1 MRRQRVRPQIDRRQV
16 LAAGG
21 ALAFAATLP
30 GCSFLSTDPS
40 SERDGATGDKPAGK
54 AAGEAPGLRELVEQ
68 GKLPPLR
75 RRLPKNPLVVRP
87 VDRVG
92 SYGGQWRN
100 ALIGPGDAF
109 RLVYTLAYE
118 NLVRWD
124 LAWKQVV
131 PNVAASF
138 SASSDGRRFRFTLR
152 EGMRWSDG
160 KPFTVE
166 DIRFAF
172 EDGLLD
178 KDVSP
183 EPPPLFVSGDK
194 PGQLHVVD
202 DKSFEFE
209 FEVPNGLFLERMAS
223 DTSNALTRLPR
234 HHLAKY
240 HKKHSPGADKAAKDA
255 GYEDGLEALRSAG
268 DVFGAFWQDP
278 KIPRLH
284 AWLPR
289 QGLGTGTRLVFE
301 RNPYYWKTDPEGNQ
315 LPYLDGVT
323 FDLVQDP
330 ELLLLKVLHG
340 EIDMIDRHINTT
352 QNKPVLAREREKA
365 GFGFF
370 DLVPDK
376 LNTMTIML
384 NLTSRDPVKRELF
397 RSKDFRIGLSYA
409 IDREQIIRAVHAR
422 QGEPWQVAPSKGSE
436 FFDEE
441 MAKQYTEYDVD
452 LANQHLDRAGL
463 TERDGGG
470 LRLGP
475 DGKPV
480 RFTVMVGSGA
490 GKPHLADSL
499 ELVRGYWREVGIAVA
514 VKPEDLTLFGER
526 QIGQPDRRR
535 RVGRRRRT
543 RRDPDADLLPADR
556 GQQHE
561 LRAGMGAVVPVRRRV
576 RRGAAGSRASAVR
589 AVRPVARHTRCGRT
603 CRADEADP
611 GDRQA
616 GVLHH
621 RHQYGGARLWRG
633 EGELPQHGGGDVLRG
648 QLPVSR
654 CYGPG
659 AVLPWRARPEQRPVN
674 DGLVRPAWS
683 CRGDAPGYRDAAL
696 LSDRSDGMR
705 SVPLPDTAAPADL
718 TEPAN
723 PTSSLRP
730 TSPAPEHAG
739 RVATQPAYRLVRRTR
754 VSAAMHVSAPTLD
767 DTQRWVVHHRGGPLL
782 VLAGPGTG
790 KTTTLVEAAV
800 DRIERDGLDPAQVLL
815 LTFSRRAAAELRD
828 RIAAR
833 LGRTIREPLARTFHS
848 YAFGLLRGEAVLHDQ
863 PMPRLLAGPEQDLL
877 IRDLLRG
884 DVEEFG
890 ATSWPAL
897 LRPALLTRGFA
908 QELRD
913 LLLRAAERGLD
924 PRALSALGR
933 RNGRDD
939 WVAAARFAR
948 QYTAVTA
955 LRPEAP
961 AYDPAELVRA
971 AVDLLRA
978 DADLL
983 AREREARAVVFVDE
997 YQDTDP
1003 AQEELLSLLAGGG
1016 RDLVVVGDPDQSIYA
1031 FRGAEIDGIRRFTE
1045 RFPRA
1050 DGQEA
1055 ATVALHRSRRAGR
1068 VLLDTSR
1075 RFVARLG
1082 GPPRH
1087 RRLTTEDGVPP
1098 GEVQVHLLRSEN
1110 QEAAFVAQRLREAHL
1125 VDGVPW
1131 SRMAVLVRAASY
1143 VSVLRRALTS
1153 AGVPATVRLEEMPL
1167 VDQPAVR
1174 PLLTML
1180 ELAAGRRELDPPLAL
1195 DLLGSPYAR
1204 ADALALRRLRQELRR
1219 HELASG
1225 GGRPSSELLVEALD
1239 DPGVLV
1245 PLDPRAVAPARR
1257 IADMLAA
1264 ARGAVE
1270 APGATAE
1277 TVLWSMW
1284 STSRV
1289 ADRWARRAGEGGPGA
1304 ATADRDLDA
1313 VTALFDTVARFVDR
1327 LPAAGPAVFLDHLLG
1342 QEIPGDTLAPR
1353 APEGETVAVLT
1364 AHAAKG
1370 LEWDVVAV
1378 VGVQEGVWPDLRLRG
1393 SLLGSESLVD
1403 LVAGRDTSPVV
1414 TVSHLLAEERRLFY
1428 VAVTRCRRRLLVTAV
1443 SNEEAHPSRF
1453 LDELVPWSGP
1463 GEERPITRVPRGLD
1477 LAAVVA
1483 ELRSIVCAPP
1493 AHERGSTV
1501 RLLLS
1506 SQTSNNST
1514 PRTTSMR
1521 STRDSPP
1528 RCAPPQIPGGWRPR
1542 TNSRGSLPPASAVP
1556 TRASGT
1562 PMHPCPTT
1570 SHCGSRGS
1578 RYGSRRAR
1586 STRTPGARF
1595 DGCWKA
1601 AVALPATP

>member
-1 MRRQRVRPQIDRRQV
+1 
-16 LAAGG
+16 
-21 ALAFAATLP
+21 
-30 GCSFLSTDPS
+30 
-40 SERDGATGDKPAGK
+40 
-54 AAGEAPGLRELVEQ
+54 
-68 GKLPPLR
+68 
-75 RRLPKNPLVVRP
+75 
-87 VDRVG
+87 
-92 SYGGQWRN
+92 
-100 ALIGPGDAF
+100 
-109 RLVYTLAYE
+109 
-118 NLVRWD
+118 
-124 LAWKQVV
+124 
-131 PNVAASF
+131 
-138 SASSDGRRFRFTLR
+138 
-152 EGMRWSDG
+152 
-160 KPFTVE
+160 
-166 DIRFAF
+166 
-172 EDGLLD
+172 
-178 KDVSP
+178 
-183 EPPPLFVSGDK
+183 
-194 PGQLHVVD
+194 
-202 DKSFEFE
+202 
-209 FEVPNGLFLERMAS
+209 
-223 DTSNALTRLPR
+223 
-234 HHLAKY
+234 
-240 HKKHSPGADKAAKDA
+240 
-255 GYEDGLEALRSAG
+255 
-268 DVFGAFWQDP
+268 
-278 KIPRLH
+278 
-284 AWLPR
+284 
-289 QGLGTGTRLVFE
+289 
-301 RNPYYWKTDPEGNQ
+301 
-315 LPYLDGVT
+315 
-323 FDLVQDP
+323 
-330 ELLLLKVLHG
+330 
-340 EIDMIDRHINTT
+340 
-352 QNKPVLAREREKA
+352 
-365 GFGFF
+365 
-370 DLVPDK
+370 
-376 LNTMTIML
+376 
-384 NLTSRDPVKRELF
+384 
-397 RSKDFRIGLSYA
+397 
-409 IDREQIIRAVHAR
+409 
-422 QGEPWQVAPSKGSE
+422 
-436 FFDEE
+436 
-441 MAKQYTEYDVD
+441 
-452 LANQHLDRAGL
+452 
-463 TERDGGG
+463 
-470 LRLGP
+470 
-475 DGKPV
+475 
-480 RFTVMVGSGA
+480 
-490 GKPHLADSL
+490 
-499 ELVRGYWREVGIAVA
+499 
-514 VKPEDLTLFGER
+514 
-526 QIGQPDRRR
+526 
-535 RVGRRRRT
+535 
-543 RRDPDADLLPADR
+543 
-556 GQQHE
+556 
-561 LRAGMGAVVPVRRRV
+561 
-576 RRGAAGSRASAVR
+576 
-589 AVRPVARHTRCGRT
+589 
-603 CRADEADP
+603 
-611 GDRQA
+611 
-616 GVLHH
+616 
-621 RHQYGGARLWRG
+621 
-633 EGELPQHGGGDVLRG
+633 
-648 QLPVSR
+648 
-654 CYGPG
+654 
-659 AVLPWRARPEQRPVN
+659 
-674 DGLVRPAWS
+674 
-683 CRGDAPGYRDAAL
+683 
-696 LSDRSDGMR
+696 MR

-723 PTSSLRP
+723 PTSSLGP
-730 TSPAPEHAG
+730 TSPAPEHPG

-754 VSAAMHVSAPTLD
+754 VSAAMHVTAPTLD
-767 DTQRWVVHHRGGPLL
+767 DTQRWVVQHRGGPLL

-1003 AQEELLSLLAGGG
+1003 AQEELLALLAGGG

-1087 RRLTTEDGVPP
+1087 RRLTPEDGVPP

-1264 ARGAVE
+1264 ARDAVE

-1289 ADRWARRAGEGGPGA
+1289 ADGWARRAGEGGPGA
-1304 ATADRDLDA
+1304 APADRDLDA

-1403 LVAGRDTSPVV
+1403 LVAGRDPSPVV

-1428 VAVTRCRRRLLVTAV
+1428 VAATRCRRRLLVTAV

-1493 AHERGSTV
+1493 AGDDAGGPVVDGGAGAGLVGRAGASDQPDLQQLEAPDHIDGIDHGQPAEVRTSADPRRLAAAHQLARLAAAGVRGADPREWYAHAPLSDDQPLREPGESVRVSPSKVDAYTRCALRWLLESCGGTAGDALSAGV
-1501 RLLLS
+1501 GTLVHALAHDVATGAIDADDLPAAFEQRWRLLDSGTGWYSRKEHGRAATMVERLAGWLRA
-1506 SQTSNNST
+1506 N
-1514 PRTTSMR
+1514 PRELVLAEGDFDVEVGRAKLVGRVDRLERDPKGRLVVVDLKTGR
-1521 STRDSPP
+1521 SK
-1528 RCAPPQIPGGWRPR
+1528 
-1542 TNSRGSLPPASAVP
+1542 PPAAELADHPQLGVYQLAVEREGFGELAGGDA
-1556 TRASGT
+1556 TTGGAVLVHLGSGT
-1562 PMHPCPTT
+1562 KVGEQKQPALTDSDDPTWAERLVRDT
-1570 SHCGSRGS
+1570 AEGMAGAEFAAAENRWCGVCV
-1578 RYGSRRAR
+1578 SRRSCPVHAEGGQV
-1586 STRTPGARF
+1586 TP
-1595 DGCWKA
+1595 
-1601 AVALPATP
+1601 

>member
-1 MRRQRVRPQIDRRQV
+1 M

-40 SERDGATGDKPAGK
+40 SERDGATGGKPAGK

-87 VDRVG
+87 VERVG

-409 IDREQIIRAVHAR
+409 INREQIIRAVHAR

-526 QIGQPDRRR
+526 QTANQTDAAVWDGDGGLDVI
-535 RVGRRRRT
+535 RT
-543 RRDPDADLLPADR
+543 PTYYLPT
-556 GQQHE
+556 
-561 LRAGMGAVVPVRRRV
+561 GANNTSYAQGWAQWYQSGGASGEEPPAPVRRQFELYDQLLV
-576 RRGAAGSRASAVR
+576 TPG
-589 AVRPVARHTRCGRT
+589 
-603 CRADEADP
+603 ADERAALMKQILAIAKQEFYTI
-611 GDRQA
+611 GI
-616 GVLHH
+616 
-621 RHQYGGARLWRG
+621 
-633 EGELPQHGGGDVLRG
+633 
-648 QLPVSR
+648 ST
-654 CYGPG
+654 
-659 AVLPWRARPEQRPVN
+659 AV
-674 DGLVRPAWS
+674 
-683 CRGDAPGYRDAAL
+683 PGYGVVKENFHNMVAETFFAA
-696 LSDRSDGMR
+696 SF
-705 SVPLPDTAAPADL
+705 P
-718 TEPAN
+718 
-723 PTSSLRP
+723 
-730 TSPAPEHAG
+730 
-739 RVATQPAYRLVRRTR
+739 Y
-754 VSAAMHVSAPTLD
+754 
-767 DTQRWVVHHRGGPLL
+767 
-782 VLAGPGTG
+782 PGVT
-790 KTTTLVEAAV
+790 
-800 DRIERDGLDPAQVLL
+800 
-815 LTFSRRAAAELRD
+815 
-828 RIAAR
+828 
-833 LGRTIREPLARTFHS
+833 
-848 YAFGLLRGEAVLHDQ
+848 
-863 PMPRLLAGPEQDLL
+863 GPEQY
-877 IRDLLRG
+877 
-884 DVEEFG
+884 F
-890 ATSWPAL
+890 
-897 LRPALLTRGFA
+897 
-908 QELRD
+908 
-913 LLLRAAERGLD
+913 
-924 PRALSALGR
+924 
-933 RNGRDD
+933 
-939 WVAAARFAR
+939 
-948 QYTAVTA
+948 
-955 LRPEAP
+955 
-961 AYDPAELVRA
+961 
-971 AVDLLRA
+971 
-978 DADLL
+978 
-983 AREREARAVVFVDE
+983 
-997 YQDTDP
+997 
-1003 AQEELLSLLAGGG
+1003 GGG
-1016 RDLVVVGDPDQSIYA
+1016 R
-1031 FRGAEIDGIRRFTE
+1031 
-1045 RFPRA
+1045 
-1050 DGQEA
+1050 
-1055 ATVALHRSRRAGR
+1055 
-1068 VLLDTSR
+1068 
-1075 RFVARLG
+1075 
-1082 GPPRH
+1082 
-1087 RRLTTEDGVPP
+1087 
-1098 GEVQVHLLRSEN
+1098 
-1110 QEAAFVAQRLREAHL
+1110 
-1125 VDGVPW
+1125 
-1131 SRMAVLVRAASY
+1131 
-1143 VSVLRRALTS
+1143 
-1153 AGVPATVRLEEMPL
+1153 
-1167 VDQPAVR
+1167 
-1174 PLLTML
+1174 
-1180 ELAAGRRELDPPLAL
+1180 
-1195 DLLGSPYAR
+1195 
-1204 ADALALRRLRQELRR
+1204 
-1219 HELASG
+1219 
-1225 GGRPSSELLVEALD
+1225 
-1239 DPGVLV
+1239 
-1245 PLDPRAVAPARR
+1245 
-1257 IADMLAA
+1257 
-1264 ARGAVE
+1264 
-1270 APGATAE
+1270 
-1277 TVLWSMW
+1277 
-1284 STSRV
+1284 
-1289 ADRWARRAGEGGPGA
+1289 
-1304 ATADRDLDA
+1304 
-1313 VTALFDTVARFVDR
+1313 
-1327 LPAAGPAVFLDHLLG
+1327 
-1342 QEIPGDTLAPR
+1342 
-1353 APEGETVAVLT
+1353 
-1364 AHAAKG
+1364 G
-1370 LEWDVVAV
+1370 L
-1378 VGVQEGVWPDLRLRG
+1378 
-1393 SLLGSESLVD
+1393 
-1403 LVAGRDTSPVV
+1403 
-1414 TVSHLLAEERRLFY
+1414 
-1428 VAVTRCRRRLLVTAV
+1428 
-1443 SNEEAHPSRF
+1443 
-1453 LDELVPWSGP
+1453 
-1463 GEERPITRVPRGLD
+1463 
-1477 LAAVVA
+1477 
-1483 ELRSIVCAPP
+1483 
-1493 AHERGSTV
+1493 
-1501 RLLLS
+1501 
-1506 SQTSNNST
+1506 
-1514 PRTTSMR
+1514 
-1521 STRDSPP
+1521 
-1528 RCAPPQIPGGWRPR
+1528 
-1542 TNSRGSLPPASAVP
+1542 SRGQ
-1556 TRASGT
+1556 
-1562 PMHPCPTT
+1562 
-1570 SHCGSRGS
+1570 
-1578 RYGSRRAR
+1578 
-1586 STRTPGARF
+1586 
-1595 DGCWKA
+1595 
-1601 AVALPATP
+1601 